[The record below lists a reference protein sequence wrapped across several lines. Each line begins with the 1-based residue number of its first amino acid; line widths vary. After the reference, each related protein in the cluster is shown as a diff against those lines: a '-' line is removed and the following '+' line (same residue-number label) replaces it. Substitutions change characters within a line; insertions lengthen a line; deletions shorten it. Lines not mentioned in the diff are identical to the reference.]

1 MNKVIIITDSTCDL
15 MPDYIKEHNVVV
27 LPLYVNFGDTSYRD
41 GVDITTPK
49 LYEMVEEKQEL
60 PKTAAISVGD
70 FVDVFEK
77 YLNEGFDVV
86 YTGISSFMSSTY
98 NNAILAAGGELDK
111 RIFVVDSKNLS
122 TGIGLLVL
130 KMVKMRDL
138 GMSASEI
145 ALEANKIV
153 PRIRSQFAI
162 KKFDYLYKGGR
173 CSTMSAIFG
182 SVLSIKPII
191 EVRDG
196 KMTVG
201 KKPMGKMKR
210 ALDVMLEMIDKDKDN
225 VDLDCIMI
233 THSIADD
240 SCEYL
245 KNELSKRY
253 DSKILMETHAG
264 CVISSHCGEGT
275 IGILYILNE

>member
-1 MNKVIIITDSTCDL
+1 MNKVIIMTDSTCDL
-15 MPDYIKEHNVVV
+15 MPDYIKKNNVVV
-27 LPLYVNFGDTSYRD
+27 VPLHVNFNEEEYYD
-41 GVDITTPK
+41 GVNITTME
-49 LYEMVEEKQEL
+49 LYKKVEEKGIL
-60 PKTAAISVGD
+60 PKTSAVSVGE
-70 FVDVFEK
+70 FEQQFEK
-77 YLNEGFDVV
+77 YLNAGYDIVF
-86 YTGISSFMSSTY
+86 TGISSFMSTTY
-98 NNAILAAGGELDK
+98 NNAVLAAGGEYNK

-130 KMVKMRDL
+130 KMVKMRDN
-138 GMSASEI
+138 GMN
-145 ALEANKIV
+145 ALEISNEAIKIV

-173 CSTMSAIFG
+173 CSTVSALVG

-196 KMTVG
+196 KMSVG

-210 ALDVMLEMIDKDKDN
+210 ALDTMLEMIDKDKEN

-240 SCEYL
+240 SCKYL
-245 KNELSKRY
+245 MDELAKRFNK
-253 DSKILMETHAG
+253 DILMETHAG

-275 IGILYILNE
+275 IGILYILNK